1 MSGGDLLH
9 SEILP
14 NWGWSASWQSPS
26 KYICINKCSPIGRW
40 LELHSGVPSYNLLPL
55 SHLSQ
60 IQNLF
65 KAMGVFSINF
75 NSSWAGSRE
84 LSDPGDVFW
93 VPADALQGGIFN
105 SFGVFFRQFWS
116 KRSLVY
122 IFRNLYCTNV
132 LFLLKWE
139 EILPFIGIYTYD
151 CHLLYPRNF
160 TSSGNCSDC
169 QTGSFSAKQARLKIS
184 T

>member
-1 MSGGDLLH
+1 MRGGDLLH

-65 KAMGVFSINF
+65 KAVRVFSINF